1 MRSLFKTTLLSV
13 LLLTSSNA
21 KDLLDLATNGAISQG
36 DVKTLNNSEMKN
48 VKGGYLVYSDVIER
62 LNIGITI
69 AIPNDA
75 FELGA
80 YRDEESKKL
89 LYLYPDATRGLC
101 GYNENKCYENDAT
114 FSHYEKNKMRL
125 LQYAQA
131 LGEYKLSEG
140 FLLAF
145 IVKRNIG
152 VSNLGK
158 KYTYFTYQ
166 TAAYNLKDATI
177 HPISSSANLENPIVK
192 ELRDH
197 TQLNLEKQL
206 GGLKIY

>member
-1 MRSLFKTTLLSV
+1 
-13 LLLTSSNA
+13 
-21 KDLLDLATNGAISQG
+21 
-36 DVKTLNNSEMKN
+36 
-48 VKGGYLVYSDVIER
+48 
-62 LNIGITI
+62 
-69 AIPNDA
+69 
-75 FELGA
+75 
-80 YRDEESKKL
+80 
-89 LYLYPDATRGLC
+89 
-101 GYNENKCYENDAT
+101 
-114 FSHYEKNKMRL
+114 MRL